1 MTAGRLGVPTA
12 LLCAFALA
20 ALLGGC
26 GASTPA
32 RTPTASVIPL
42 LPGAKITT
50 EVHHCDPGSR
60 AFCSIELVVLDRSY
74 TSSDIL
80 AHDESHYLRKAG
92 WSLADGDTGTES
104 SANSPGHK
112 LRLTYSTAADD
123 LEQIDLGTITR
134 QRPITLA
141 LSSAMF
147 DRAAAMSMMLE
158 VGST

>member
-26 GASTPA
+26 GAAAPA
-32 RTPTASVIPL
+32 RTPTASDIPL

-50 EVHHCDPGSR
+50 EVQHCDPGSR
-60 AFCSIELVVLDRSY
+60 VFCSIELVVLDRSY

-80 AHDESHYLRKAG
+80 AHDESRNLRKAG

-112 LRLTYSTAADD
+112 LRLIYSTAQDD

-134 QRPITLA
+134 QREIVLA
-141 LSSAMF
+141 MSKAMF
-147 DRAAAMSMMLE
+147 DDAAAMSMVLE

>member
-26 GASTPA
+26 GSSAPA
-32 RTPTASVIPL
+32 RTPTVSDIPL
-42 LPGAKITT
+42 LPGARIATQVR
-50 EVHHCDPGSR
+50 ECDSGSR
-60 AFCSIELVVLDRSY
+60 AFCSIELVVLDPRY
-74 TSSDIL
+74 TSSDVF
-80 AHDESHYLRKAG
+80 AHDESKHLRKAG

-123 LEQIDLGTITR
+123 LEQVDLGVISRSRETV
-134 QRPITLA
+134 LA
-141 LSSAMF
+141 MSNSMF

-158 VGST
+158 VGAS